1 MSRYLLSL
9 AVVIELLALM
19 TSARILSIAAGCLFI
34 GYFALFMGRISV
46 YSRSLLLVTLAIV
59 GALAATGKLTGA
71 GLLDAAASAGFY
83 GAFLGSLGM
92 MQCLVRRFEVLRRI
106 HDVLLG
112 GPPFLLY
119 PKYAVTTLSIASVLN
134 FGVMNLLCGTLTSTL
149 DQRNIQGESRLN
161 WIRSVLISAL
171 RGFSLVP
178 LVAPTSV
185 AVAIITRE
193 VPDISW
199 SGLLPYGI
207 AAAALLIGVGWV
219 LEQGRFRRI
228 SEERVKLE
236 GWPQGSRTLIVVVSL
251 ILGCMA
257 LLVYTAGFNVSRA
270 AMIAVPSVTILYML
284 WKERDPLA
292 VFREATQNVAGM
304 SNEMAIFA
312 SSACLGVALMTLV
325 PDDLISGVAA
335 REAGVYLVAVA
346 GMLLLPLLS
355 AIGVIPITSL
365 SIVGG
370 LLPQLEAAGMA
381 IMPIAVALIIG
392 FSLAMML
399 SPMGPAVTLLARF
412 GRVSQLKVAFGWNG
426 LFVAAALP
434 LLLLFLALLV

>member
-19 TSARILSIAAGCLFI
+19 TSVRLFSIVAGCLFL
-34 GYFALFMGRISV
+34 GYFTVFLPRITR
-46 YSRSLLLVTLAIV
+46 YARGLLLLTLGLVA
-59 GALAATGKLTGA
+59 GLAATGYLDRD
-71 GLLDAAASAGFY
+71 GLLDAAESAGFY

-112 GPPFLLY
+112 GSPTLLY

-134 FGVMNLLCGTLTSTL
+134 FGVMGLLCGTLIDTL
-149 DQRNIQGESRLN
+149 DERNIHGESRLN

-193 VPDISW
+193 VPAISW
-199 SGLLPYGI
+199 SQLLPYGL

-219 LEQGRFRRI
+219 LEQGRFRKI

-236 GWPQGSRTLIVVVSL
+236 GWPQGSKTLLVVVAL
-251 ILGCMA
+251 ILSAMA
-257 LLVYTAGFNVSRA
+257 LLVYIAGFNVSRA
-270 AMIAVPSVTILYML
+270 AMIAVPSVTLLYML
-284 WKERDPLA
+284 WTDRRPL
-292 VFREATQNVAGM
+292 EAFHEVTENVASM

-312 SSACLGVALMTLV
+312 SSACLGVALITLV

-346 GMLLLPLLS
+346 GMLIMPLLS
-355 AIGVIPITSL
+355 VIGLIPITSL
-365 SIVGG
+365 SILGG
-370 LLPQLEAAGMA
+370 VLPQLEAAGMN
-381 IMPIAVALIIG
+381 ILPIAVALVIG

-399 SPMGPAVTLLARF
+399 APMGPAVNLLARF

-434 LLLLFLALLV
+434 LLLGFLALLV

>member
-1 MSRYLLSL
+1 
-9 AVVIELLALM
+9 
-19 TSARILSIAAGCLFI
+19 
-34 GYFALFMGRISV
+34 
-46 YSRSLLLVTLAIV
+46 
-59 GALAATGKLTGA
+59 
-71 GLLDAAASAGFY
+71 
-83 GAFLGSLGM
+83 
-92 MQCLVRRFEVLRRI
+92 
-106 HDVLLG
+106 
-112 GPPFLLY
+112 
-119 PKYAVTTLSIASVLN
+119 
-134 FGVMNLLCGTLTSTL
+134 
-149 DQRNIQGESRLN
+149 
-161 WIRSVLISAL
+161 
-171 RGFSLVP
+171 
-178 LVAPTSV
+178 
-185 AVAIITRE
+185 
-193 VPDISW
+193 
-199 SGLLPYGI
+199 
-207 AAAALLIGVGWV
+207 
-219 LEQGRFRRI
+219 
-228 SEERVKLE
+228 
-236 GWPQGSRTLIVVVSL
+236 
-251 ILGCMA
+251 
-257 LLVYTAGFNVSRA
+257 
-270 AMIAVPSVTILYML
+270 
-284 WKERDPLA
+284 

-365 SIVGG
+365 RIVGG

-399 SPMGPAVTLLARF
+399 SPMGPAVSLLARF